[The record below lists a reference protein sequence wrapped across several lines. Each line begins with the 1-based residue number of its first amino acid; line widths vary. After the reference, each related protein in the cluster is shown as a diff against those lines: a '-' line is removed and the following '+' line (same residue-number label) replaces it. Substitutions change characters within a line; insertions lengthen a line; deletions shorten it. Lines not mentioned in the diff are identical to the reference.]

1 MITIS
6 PARRSLGHLIIAA
19 AALSAAAGA
28 QELDGFRPKPQVVT
42 FSPPPSRVTCKDGVA
57 AVAQGEPFLPG
68 TAFQFRPDSKAAPL
82 PKSYMLKFSID
93 GGGRATSIE
102 GPSNVLSEE
111 GFEAGGFED
120 ISDLEAALAAWRF
133 VTSRPLTGCTLAVTG
148 TRIAVEAAPPIMLLA
163 MSRAA
168 SGFMFAD
175 GADLAKRAL
184 PADSNCYKGSP
195 LRPRTQSFPDWDRL
209 RLRSG
214 TIAQALIA
222 YDIDAA
228 GVPINVRAA
237 ASSGKATVDEELLR
251 SVRDSRFAP
260 TARTGC
266 VAAFWETA
274 DPPLLA
280 PRAPMS
286 SMHRPTGSTCPPDIL
301 KRLVFA
307 HPQVFPPAFQRR
319 NIEGWGLMS
328 FDVSPWGEVGNVKV
342 IDAQPAKAFGEAAM
356 GLLREARVK
365 DAKAGYVGCVALT
378 AFSMEGQIGN
388 GAIMIGGTPAQFG
401 RRP

>member
-1 MITIS
+1 MTVPRS
-6 PARRSLGHLIIAA
+6 RRLLSYLTIAA
-19 AALSAAAGA
+19 TALSVAASA
-28 QELDGFRPKPQVVT
+28 QEFEGDQPKPLVVT
-42 FSPPPSRVTCKDGVA
+42 FSPAPSHVICKDGSATVA
-57 AVAQGEPFLPG
+57 ESEPFLPG
-68 TAFQFRPDSKAAPL
+68 TAFQFRPDAKTTPQ
-82 PKSYMLKFSID
+82 PKSYTLKFSID
-93 GGGRATSIE
+93 GGGRALSIE
-102 GPSNVLSEE
+102 GPGDGRAEQS
-111 GFEAGGFED
+111 FESGSFED
-120 ISDLEAALAAWRF
+120 SSDLEAALATWRF
-133 VTSRPLTGCTLAVTG
+133 VTSRPLTGCTLAVAG
-148 TRIAVEAAPPIMLLA
+148 TRIAAEAAPPIMLLA
-163 MSRAA
+163 MARAA
-168 SGFMFAD
+168 HGFMFAD

-184 PADSNCYKGSP
+184 PAGSNCYKGPP

-214 TIAQALIA
+214 TISQALIA

-228 GVPINVRAA
+228 GAPINVRAT

-260 TARTGC
+260 TARAGC

-286 SMHRPTGSTCPPDIL
+286 SMHRPAGSTCPPDIL

-319 NIEGWGLMS
+319 NIEGWGLMG

-342 IDAQPAKAFGEAAM
+342 IDAQPGKAFGEAAM
-356 GLLREARVK
+356 GLLREAKVK
-365 DAKAGYVGCVALT
+365 DAKVGYVGCVALT
-378 AFSMEGQIGN
+378 AFSMEGQMGN
-388 GAIMIGGTPAQFG
+388 GAIMVGGRPAQFG